1 MKSFLKLVL
10 AAIVGFFLSIMLL
23 FFFFAGMGASGGSNV
38 RVEPNSVLHLDLKGE
53 FLDQPSVDPFAFDPF
68 SGNFST
74 EKPIGLF
81 ELKEILKAAAKD
93 DKIKGILLNTDNVG
107 AMPANAHE
115 IRRALQEF
123 KKSGKFIY
131 AYSNSLNEQSFM
143 YNSVADKSYLHP
155 MGIAEFNGLSSEITY
170 FTGLFEKLKVKPMIF
185 YAGEFKSATEPYR
198 LKAMSPENRLQVETF
213 LNGIYDNFLKSV
225 AEDRKLSTDSLRMLA
240 NNLDVFMA
248 EDVLKYKLVDGLK
261 HQDELETE
269 IKAKLGYKS
278 DDKLKMISVGDYAS
292 SMKED
297 LHEKSKNKIAVI
309 YAEGTIVDGEGSSGE
324 IGGEKYAKLV
334 KKLRLDKDVKAIVL
348 RVNSPGGSAFA
359 SEQILRELQ
368 LAKKEKPVVVS
379 MGNLAASGGY
389 YISTSADKVIAEP
402 TTITGSIG
410 VFGMFFSIG
419 DALNSNLGLTFD
431 RAKTSQYAD
440 FGSTTRPWD
449 EKENARMTGMIQKTY
464 SIFLNHVSRAR
475 NMKVEDVDK
484 IARGRVWLGQDALKI
499 GLVDTLGSLQT
510 AVEEAAKL
518 AKLEKYD
525 QVGYPE
531 VKDPFEALMD
541 KISGKKEEEMT
552 RIAREMLGDD
562 YQYFLQMMQLKK
574 AEGIQARM
582 PFMINIK

>member
-1 MKSFLKLVL
+1 
-10 AAIVGFFLSIMLL
+10 
-23 FFFFAGMGASGGSNV
+23 
-38 RVEPNSVLHLDLKGE
+38 
-53 FLDQPSVDPFAFDPF
+53 
-68 SGNFST
+68 
-74 EKPIGLF
+74 
-81 ELKEILKAAAKD
+81 
-93 DKIKGILLNTDNVG
+93 
-107 AMPANAHE
+107 
-115 IRRALQEF
+115 
-123 KKSGKFIY
+123 
-131 AYSNSLNEQSFM
+131 M
-143 YNSVADKSYLHP
+143 YNSIADKSYLHP
-155 MGIAEFNGLSSEITY
+155 MGIVEFNGLSTEITY
-170 FTGLFEKLKVKPMIF
+170 FTGLFEKLNIKPMIF

-213 LNGIYDNFLKSV
+213 LNGIYDNFLKV
-225 AEDRKLSTDSLRMLA
+225 LAEDRKLSADSLRMLA

-248 EDVLKYKLVDGLK
+248 EDALKYKLVDGLK

-269 IKAKLGYKS
+269 IKSKLGYKS
-278 DDKLKMISVGDYAS
+278 DDKLKLISVGDYSS
-292 SMKED
+292 SMKDD
-297 LHEKSKNKIAVI
+297 LNDKSKNKIAVV

-510 AVEEAAKL
+510 AVDEAAKL

-541 KISGKKEEEMT
+541 KISGKKDEEVT
-552 RIAREMLGDD
+552 KIAREMLGDD

-582 PFMINIK
+582 PFMISIK

>member
-10 AAIVGFFLSIMLL
+10 AAIVGFFLSVILL
-23 FFFFAGMGASGGSNV
+23 FFFFAGLGASGSSKV
-38 RVEPNSVLHLDLKGE
+38 RVEPNSVLHLDLQGE

-68 SGNFST
+68 SGDFST

-81 ELKEILKAAAKD
+81 ELKEILTAAAKD

-115 IRRALQEF
+115 IRRALQAF

-131 AYSNSLNEQSFM
+131 AYSNSMNEQSFM

-170 FTGLFEKLKVKPMIF
+170 FTGLFEKLNIKPMIF

-213 LNGIYDNFLKSV
+213 LNGIYDNFLKAV
-225 AEDRKLSTDSLRMLA
+225 AQDRKLSTDSLKMLA

-278 DDKLKMISVGDYAS
+278 DDKLKLISVGDYAS

-419 DALNSNLGLTFD
+419 EALNSNLGLTFD

-475 NMKVEDVDK
+475 KMKVEDVDK

-499 GLVDTLGSLQT
+499 GLVDTLGTLQT

-541 KISGKKEEEMT
+541 KLSGKKEEEMT
-552 RIAREMLGDD
+552 KIAREMLGDD

-582 PFMINIK
+582 HFMINIK